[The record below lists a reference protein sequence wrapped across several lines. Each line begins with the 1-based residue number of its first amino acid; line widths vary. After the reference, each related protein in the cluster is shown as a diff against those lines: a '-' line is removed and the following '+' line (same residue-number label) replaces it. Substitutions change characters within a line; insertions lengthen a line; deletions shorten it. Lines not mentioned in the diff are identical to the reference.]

1 LAAHGKRVLITS
13 YTHAA
18 VDNLMIKLIEKGVSN
33 TGIGCPISLLAR
45 IGHKSA
51 CHPFVHPVLV
61 PEIASS
67 RESWGSESAS
77 LPSADS
83 LHSVMSSARIVGVS
97 ALTIPRSPLLVG
109 QNFDI
114 VIVDEAGQISQPA
127 ILGALMAADA
137 FVLVG
142 DHMQLPPLVNSEI
155 ADKGGLGISMLRRLA
170 DKHPGAV
177 AQLTFQYRMH
187 EQICNLCN
195 EIVYEGKLR
204 CATEKVKH
212 QRLCL
217 SGFPSALPLAD
228 RWLTNIV
235 NPSRPVVF
243 IDTDP
248 SIRTNSGLQASP
260 IVGLE
265 RCLGKQGRG
274 NIVNDVEARIVC
286 RIVDGLLACG
296 VPASSIGV
304 ISPFRAQLRIFEDIP
319 GMARW
324 REAGLEASTIDRYQG
339 RDKEVIVIS
348 FVRSNPKGKAGR
360 LLEDFRRLNVA
371 VSRAKCK
378 LIMVGSYSTLHRGS
392 EVLRPI
398 LDGLLKRNQVQH
410 VPDSILR

>member
-1 LAAHGKRVLITS
+1 MLITS

-18 VDNLMIKLIEKGVSN
+18 VDNLMIKLIEKGVGN
-33 TGIGCPISLLAR
+33 TSTGCPISLLAR

-51 CHPFVHPVLV
+51 CHPLVHPVLV
-61 PEIASS
+61 PEIARS
-67 RESWGSESAS
+67 RESWEIKSAS

-83 LHSVMSSARIVGVS
+83 LHSVMASARIVGVS

-127 ILGALMAADA
+127 ILGALMAADT

-155 ADKGGLGISMLRRLA
+155 ADKGGYGISMLRRLA

-177 AQLTFQYRMH
+177 AQLTLQYRMQ

-204 CATEKVKH
+204 CATEEVKT

-217 SGFPSALPLAD
+217 TGFPSALPYAD

-248 SIRTNSGLQASP
+248 NMKTYSGLQASP

-274 NIVNDVEARIVC
+274 NTVNDAEARIVC
-286 RIVDGLLACG
+286 RIVNGLLACG
-296 VPASSIGV
+296 APASSIGV
-304 ISPFRAQLRIFEDIP
+304 ISPFRAQLRIFNDMP
-319 GMARW
+319 GTSRW
-324 REAGLEASTIDRYQG
+324 RAAGLEASTIDRYQG